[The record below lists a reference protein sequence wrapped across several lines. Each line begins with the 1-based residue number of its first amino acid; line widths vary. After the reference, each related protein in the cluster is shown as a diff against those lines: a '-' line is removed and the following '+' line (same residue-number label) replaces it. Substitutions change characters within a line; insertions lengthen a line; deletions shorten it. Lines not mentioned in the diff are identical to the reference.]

1 MGYQAKMG
9 FTRKYFNVE
18 TDDQVKDALKAA
30 SIEEVV
36 NFYKAFP
43 PVLFGLQGRSG
54 SDDFFHES
62 FKELSSFP
70 NKVPYMLGM
79 NATEGCNLFILFNEE
94 NTPGLWD
101 GLSEKTFL
109 DNYINMTSSMGGDPA
124 TVPAFVERL
133 KKIYSAGR
141 DMSGQEEY
149 SRLHNLYTGDAVS
162 ITFLFF
168 HDLYP
173 CLQLFL
179 GCRDRVEAICTQ
191 QTTFH
196 YELNV
201 RTKAFHEEP
210 YKNGHSKI
218 RKDYCQTDHTDDLL
232 YVFGMMFDPDYKLPH
247 GRYFADEEKD
257 LSRRMMKGI
266 GS

>member
-1 MGYQAKMG
+1 MDWWADCLYIKETLIKALKWVKNNISAYGGDADNVTIFGESAGSWSVEAMLSSKHTAGYFHKAIGQSGCLETIMLDNEMGYQAKMG

-168 HDLYP
+168 TIYIRV
-173 CLQLFL
+173 CSYFL
-179 GCRDRVEAICTQ
+179 DVEI
-191 QTTFH
+191 
-196 YELNV
+196 V
-201 RTKAFHEEP
+201 
-210 YKNGHSKI
+210 
-218 RKDYCQTDHTDDLL
+218 
-232 YVFGMMFDPDYKLPH
+232 
-247 GRYFADEEKD
+247 
-257 LSRRMMKGI
+257 
-266 GS
+266 